1 MSSSIRRA
9 AIAALVLHAA
19 GATAAEAT
27 PSIFSF
33 SGYGT
38 LGAAHSSEQHADY
51 TATNFQPNGAG
62 STRGWSADVDSR
74 LGGQVTAE
82 IDSHWSAVVQVVVE
96 QRWDNGYTPSLE
108 WANVRYAFN
117 PDFSVRIGRIALP
130 TFLMSNTRKVGYTLP
145 WVRTPNAVYN
155 ALAMTN
161 NDGADLTYSFQ
172 VGELR
177 NTVVAYAGRNNS
189 TYPNGSA
196 GGYREHAR
204 HMRGVADTL
213 TLGAAT
219 LQLSHFDAKL
229 SSSAIGLVDQPYRV
243 NSAGASYDPGNWF
256 VMGEWARISGQDPHT
271 IPSWYLGA
279 GLRVGAWT
287 PYAGINWRKQAYP
300 ELHALDLPQSTIGIG
315 QRGRNAGLRWDFSK
329 NADLKLQYD
338 RNTPDA
344 GSVGTLVN
352 YQPGFRPGTAYN
364 VVSLALDF
372 VY

>member
-1 MSSSIRRA
+1 MSSSIRGA

-19 GATAAEAT
+19 GAAAAEPA
-27 PSIFSF
+27 PPIFSF

-38 LGAAHSSEQHADY
+38 LGVARSGERHADY

-62 STRGWSADVDSR
+62 YTRSWSADVDSR

-82 IDSHWSAVVQVVVE
+82 FDSHWSAVVQVVAE
-96 QRWDNGYTPSLE
+96 QRWDNSYTPALE

-117 PDFSVRIGRIALP
+117 PDFSVRVGRIALP

-161 NDGADLTYSFQ
+161 NNGADLTYGFQ
-172 VGELR
+172 LGELR
-177 NTVVAYAGRNNS
+177 NTVVAYVGRNNS
-189 TYPNGSA
+189 TYPNGNA
-196 GGYREHAR
+196 GGYREQAR
-204 HMRGVADTL
+204 HMRGVTDTL
-213 TLGAAT
+213 SMGAAT

-229 SSSAIGLVDQPYRV
+229 SSAAIGLADQPYRV
-243 NSAGASYDPGNWF
+243 NSAGAGYDPGNWF
-256 VMGEWARISGQDPHT
+256 VTGEWARISGQDEHA

-279 GLRVGAWT
+279 GVRLGDWT
-287 PYAGINWRKQAYP
+287 PYAGINWRKQAYA
-300 ELHALDLPQSTIGIG
+300 ELHAPDAPQSAVGIG
-315 QRGRNAGLRWDFSK
+315 QRGRSVGLRWDVSK

-352 YQPGFRPGTAYN
+352 YQPGFHTGAAYN